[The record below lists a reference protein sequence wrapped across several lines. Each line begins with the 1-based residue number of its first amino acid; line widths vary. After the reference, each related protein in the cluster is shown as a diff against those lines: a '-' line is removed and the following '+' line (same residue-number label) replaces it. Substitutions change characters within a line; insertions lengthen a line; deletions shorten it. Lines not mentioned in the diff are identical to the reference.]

1 MNIKIIFMEAIS
13 FAIANHRSF
22 YSLYHDGFSVRW
34 PFLNQMPTS
43 VSSKLCEFELNEF
56 SSELETGSDSLISMR
71 LERIHE

>member
-1 MNIKIIFMEAIS
+1 MNIKIISMKDIS
-13 FAIANHRSF
+13 FVIAMVGSF

-34 PFLNQMPTS
+34 PFLNQMPTT

-56 SSELETGSDSLISMR
+56 SSGLETGSDSLISMR